1 MAKQTN
7 DYKFFAPRIFI
18 RKTGLLKRSLKGKY
32 FVQLEGFQ
40 VDKSENQS
48 GEVMSQRFYCNNEK
62 EVIDAVNDIQEHTT
76 NDEATVIN
84 LVEEFN
90 CYNDTHLDLTNE
102 EILSECSSSAM

>member
-1 MAKQTN
+1 MNNSNQVKI
-7 DYKFFAPRIFI
+7 YAPRIFI
-18 RKTGLLKRSLKGKY
+18 RHTNPLRRLFKNKY

-40 VDKSENQS
+40 VDDERGTK
-48 GEVMSQRFYCNNEK
+48 GEVLSQRFYCKNER
-62 EVIDAVNDIQEHTT
+62 EVIDAVNQIQK
-76 NDEATVIN
+76 NVCNSEATVIN